1 MQRISLTLHPV
12 DLEFFEKMAKAADVS
27 KSRLIRQAMREFRE
41 KYEGNDEPAAALGI
55 VRERDRAGERNGLL
69 T

>member
-12 DLEFFEKMAKAADVS
+12 DLEFFDKMSKALDVS

-41 KYEGNDEPAAALGI
+41 KYERNDEPAAALGFVDKGQTTDKI
-55 VRERDRAGERNGLL
+55 
-69 T
+69 

>member
-12 DLEFFEKMAKAADVS
+12 DLEFFDKMSKALDVS

-41 KYEGNDEPAAALGI
+41 KYEGNGEPAAALGFVDKGQTTDKI
-55 VRERDRAGERNGLL
+55 
-69 T
+69 